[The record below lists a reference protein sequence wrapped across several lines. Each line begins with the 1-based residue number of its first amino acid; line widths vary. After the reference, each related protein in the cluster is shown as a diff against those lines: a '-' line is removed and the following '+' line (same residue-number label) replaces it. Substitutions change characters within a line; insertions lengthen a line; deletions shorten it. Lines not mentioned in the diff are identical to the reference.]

1 MARWQDEQFKLCRD
15 TFPLGTIL
23 SVVDFAENYSLQ
35 PQNEIQ
41 SQYYHSEQ
49 VSIMVHIT
57 YRHGPDSTEENQM
70 ILKES
75 HFYISDDRTHDFHY
89 VQHCFQ
95 LFYDRLITG
104 GTPFHQHWIWSDGC
118 AGQFKNA
125 RVFQWLSL
133 LHIKYNVP
141 HLWSYFETGHGK

>member
-1 MARWQDEQFKLCRD
+1 MARWQDEQFKPCRD

-23 SVVDFAENYSLQ
+23 SVVDFVENYSLQ

-41 SQYYHSEQ
+41 SQYYHSKQ

-57 YRHGPDSTEENQM
+57 YRHGLDSMKENRM

-75 HFYISDDRTHDFHY
+75 HFYIGDDRTHDFHY

-95 LFYDRLITG
+95 LFYHWLITG
-104 GTPFHQHWIWSDGC
+104 GTPFHQH
-118 AGQFKNA
+118 
-125 RVFQWLSL
+125 
-133 LHIKYNVP
+133 
-141 HLWSYFETGHGK
+141 

>member
-1 MARWQDEQFKLCRD
+1 MRVCEFIPEFRGKIQYYIQHVHMAQWKDEQFKLCRD

-23 SVVDFAENYSLQ
+23 SVVDFAINYSLQ

-57 YRHGPDSTEENQM
+57 YKHRSDSTEENQM

-89 VQHCFQ
+89 VQHYFSG
-95 LFYDRLITG
+95 FMTD
-104 GTPFHQHWIWSDGC
+104 
-118 AGQFKNA
+118 
-125 RVFQWLSL
+125 L
-133 LHIKYNVP
+133 LLGVYHFINIGFRQMVMQV
-141 HLWSYFETGHGK
+141 S